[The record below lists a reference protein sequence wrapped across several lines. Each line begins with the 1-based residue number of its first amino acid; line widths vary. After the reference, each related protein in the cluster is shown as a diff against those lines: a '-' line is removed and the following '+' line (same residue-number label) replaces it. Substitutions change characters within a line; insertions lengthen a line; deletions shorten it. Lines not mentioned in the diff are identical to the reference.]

1 MKPLTVPLLF
11 MALFSNNIKAQ
22 SIPANAEDISPL
34 LIGETLP
41 KAKLQD
47 SKGNAF
53 ELNDIL
59 KTKPT
64 VLVFYRG
71 GWCPYCN
78 LQLSGL
84 ASIEKDILAL
94 GYQIVAISP
103 DDYQN
108 LKSTEEKD
116 TINYQLYSDQD
127 GKLIQEIGIAFKTSL
142 IIKGYIATKNQ
153 KGKTS
158 EVIPVP
164 TVMIVNTKGDILF
177 EYINPNYEQR
187 ISGDMLLAV
196 LKQSA
201 KTPTVVF

>member
-1 MKPLTVPLLF
+1 MAFFCLSCTSNIDAQVPE
-11 MALFSNNIKAQ
+11 K
-22 SIPANAEDISPL
+22 AEDICPL

-41 KAKLQD
+41 KGNLQD
-47 SKGNAF
+47 EEGKI
-53 ELNDIL
+53 IL
-59 KTKPT
+59 LKDLIEATPT

-84 ASIEKDILAL
+84 VQIEKEILEL

-116 TINYQLYSDQD
+116 SIKYKLFSDPN
-127 GKLIQEIGIAFKTSL
+127 GKFIKEIGIAFQTPTMVE
-142 IIKGYIATKNQ
+142 GYIATKDH

-158 EVIPVP
+158 DVMPVP
-164 TVMIVNTKGDILF
+164 TVMILDINGVIQF
-177 EYINPNYEQR
+177 EYINPNYKER
-187 ISGDMLLAV
+187 LSGEMLLAV
-196 LKQSA
+196 LKSL
-201 KTPTVVF
+201 